1 GKHSIMEYLLSP
13 LMIGVDKAFSEP
25 VNTKRLDTP

>member
-1 GKHSIMEYLLSP
+1 LLSP
-13 LMIGVDKAFSEP
+13 LMKGVDKAFSEP

>member
-1 GKHSIMEYLLSP
+1 LSP
-13 LMIGVDKAFSEP
+13 LMKGVDKAFSEP

>member
-1 GKHSIMEYLLSP
+1 
-13 LMIGVDKAFSEP
+13 LMKGVDKAFSEP

>member
-1 GKHSIMEYLLSP
+1 P
-13 LMIGVDKAFSEP
+13 LMKGVDKAFSEP

>member
-1 GKHSIMEYLLSP
+1 SP
-13 LMIGVDKAFSEP
+13 LMKGVDKAFSEP